1 MAKKNANKKVSAIDA
16 IKQPF
21 QFESKSTQT
30 HSAPHDVRLGGKT
43 TTVSVRKKRRD
54 EDGNVCFVWESVTRV
69 EGGQVLSASYRVRTG
84 KTKRERTS
92 KAKDVKVV
100 ESTAPKGKKK

>member
-1 MAKKNANKKVSAIDA
+1 MTKKNANKKVSAIDA

-30 HSAPHDVRLGGKT
+30 HSAPSDVRLGGKT

-54 EDGNVCFVWESVTRV
+54 EDGNVAFVWESVTRT
-69 EGGQVLSASYRVRTG
+69 EGGQVLSASHRVRTG
-84 KTKRERTS
+84 KTKRERIG
-92 KAKDVKVV
+92 KAKDAKVV
-100 ESTAPKGKKK
+100 EAVAPKGKKK